1 MMLKGIDQLKMVRT
15 STPLLTQLGTSTPP
29 AFESATNESYRGGIV
44 LDFLVIVG
52 EIDGLEWMYTEA

>member
-1 MMLKGIDQLKMVRT
+1 MLKGIDQLKMVRT
-15 STPLLTQLGTSTPP
+15 STPFLTQLGTSTPP

-52 EIDGLEWMYTEA
+52 EIDGLE